1 MTEDAATSGGNG
13 EEARAPW
20 WRRATI
26 YQVYPRSFQD
36 SDGDGT
42 GDLEGLRAR
51 LPYLAWLG
59 VDAIWLSPF
68 FRSPM
73 ADFGYDVSDHCAV
86 DPTFGTAADWDRLV
100 ETARGLGLRLIL
112 DLVANHTSDQ
122 HPWFRAARAG
132 KRRDWYLWQAGTP
145 ERPPNNWRSVFGG
158 SAWTW
163 DEDAAAWYYHAYL
176 EQQPDLNWR
185 NPEVRDAIARVM
197 RYWLERGAD
206 GFRIDALRQYVKDAR
221 LRENPVNPD
230 WHPGLDPYQAVLPEF
245 TTDRPEL
252 DDVVRRLRETAD
264 EAARADGRERVLIGE
279 LYLPIE
285 RLMRFYRAGLHLPSN
300 FSLLTTPWEAGA
312 IAALVERYEA
322 LLPPGAWP
330 NWVLG
335 NHDRPRL
342 ASRIGSRQARA
353 AAVLLLTLRGTPT
366 LYYGDEIG
374 MVDVPVPAEHVRD
387 PWERNVPGRGL
398 GRDPARTPMQWD
410 ATKRAGFCADAATPW
425 LPLAPEADRVHV
437 AAQRDDPGS
446 LLSLYRRL
454 LALRRR
460 HPALHSGDYETLA
473 VGDGVI
479 AYRRAWAREG
489 MAVVVNLANEPRE
502 AALDGVAGEV
512 VLDTGGSRES
522 AAFSG
527 RIELAAGAA
536 VIVACPAGTDLSGRR
551 RGESSP
557 SCP

>member
-1 MTEDAATSGGNG
+1 MPAASRGDRQAGG
-13 EEARAPW
+13 ASAAW

-59 VDAIWLSPF
+59 VDAVWLSPF
-68 FRSPM
+68 YVSPM
-73 ADFGYDVSDHCAV
+73 ADFGYDVADHCAV
-86 DPTFGTAADWDRLV
+86 DPVFGTLDDWDRLV
-100 ETARGLGLRLIL
+100 ETARRLGLRLIL

-132 KRRDWYLWQAGTP
+132 ERRDWYLWQDGSSAQ
-145 ERPPNNWRSVFGG
+145 PPNNWRSVFGG

-163 DEDAAAWYYHAYL
+163 EAAAGAWYYHAYL
-176 EQQPDLNWR
+176 KEQPDLNWR
-185 NPEVRDAIARVM
+185 NPEVRDAIAGVM
-197 RYWLERGAD
+197 RFWLKRGAD
-206 GFRIDALRQYVKDAR
+206 GFRIDALRQYVKDSG
-221 LRENPVNPD
+221 LRDNPVNPD
-230 WHPGLDPYQAVLPEF
+230 WHSGLDPYGAVLPEF

-252 DDVVRRLRETAD
+252 DEVVRGVRAVAD
-264 EAARADGRERVLIGE
+264 EAARRDGRERVLIGE
-279 LYLPIE
+279 LYLPVD

-300 FSLLTTPWEAGA
+300 FSLLTAPWEAGA
-312 IAALVERYEA
+312 IAELVEHYER
-322 LLPPGAWP
+322 LLPFGAWP

-335 NHDRPRL
+335 NHDRSRL
-342 ASRIGSRQARA
+342 ASRIGSEQARA

-374 MVDVPVPAEHVRD
+374 MTDGAVPADRVRD

-410 ATKRAGFCADAATPW
+410 ASAHAGFCADAAEPW
-425 LPLAPEADRVHV
+425 LPLAPDADRVNV
-437 AAQRDDPGS
+437 AFQRDDPGS

-473 VGDGVI
+473 APDGVL
-479 AYRRAWAREG
+479 AYLRAWQGER
-489 MAVVVNLANEPRE
+489 MAVVVNLASDARE
-502 AALDGVAGEV
+502 AVLEGVRGV
-512 VLDTGGSRES
+512 IVLDTAGGREASDFDRRLVLDGGS
-522 AAFSG
+522 
-527 RIELAAGAA
+527 A
-536 VIVACPAGTDLSGRR
+536 VVIACPADGAPLR
-551 RGESSP
+551 
-557 SCP
+557 